1 MALFINAQTRAAPT
15 ANVTLSQA
23 DMNDLRDAV
32 RFYASELAGSRAD
45 DAWHALLELG
55 PAALP
60 LVSDALRSARQG
72 QVRVRLAEV
81 LAHSR
86 SIEALPFLR
95 ELLNE
100 RDAEM
105 WKVALDGLVTLG
117 GEPTVRSGALE
128 VLAAA
133 REIAAVDRREWIDEA
148 IEQIPPAD
156 GPV

>member
-1 MALFINAQTRAAPT
+1 MMTRAA
-15 ANVTLSQA
+15 AEAEALAEQS
-23 DMNDLRDAV
+23 DMDDLRDAV

-55 PAALP
+55 PAALS
-60 LVSDALRSARQG
+60 LVSDAIRSAHQG
-72 QVRVRLAEV
+72 EVKVRLAEV
-81 LAHSR
+81 LAESR
-86 SIEALPFLR
+86 SVEALPFLA
-95 ELLNE
+95 ELLND

-117 GEPTVRSGALE
+117 GEPAARMGALE

-133 REIAAVDRREWIDEA
+133 RETVAVDKREWIDEA

-156 GPV
+156 KPA